1 MNEISIALISFILRT
16 FFSILV
22 LFKLNQPLYI
32 KILLLIFLDGL
43 DCNFFINEIL
53 SSNFK
58 WNTENIFK
66 ILKKNSRECKY
77 NVLYQ
82 KMDKVFD
89 KIIYL
94 ILLYYVYKISYFS
107 NNELLIFIFLIIYR
121 IIGTVLYLKTNNR
134 RYLFYFP
141 NFYLELMLVFSLI
154 KEFNLSKKIKI
165 IGIISLFI
173 YKIVQEYV
181 IHYNH

>member
-94 ILLYYVYKISYFS
+94 ILLYYVYKISY
-107 NNELLIFIFLIIYR
+107 
-121 IIGTVLYLKTNNR
+121 
-134 RYLFYFP
+134 
-141 NFYLELMLVFSLI
+141 
-154 KEFNLSKKIKI
+154 
-165 IGIISLFI
+165 
-173 YKIVQEYV
+173 
-181 IHYNH
+181 

>member
-1 MNEISIALISFILRT
+1 MLEFKIYKLYNMNEISIALISFILRT

-66 ILKKNSRECKY
+66 ILKKK
-77 NVLYQ
+77 
-82 KMDKVFD
+82 
-89 KIIYL
+89 
-94 ILLYYVYKISYFS
+94 
-107 NNELLIFIFLIIYR
+107 
-121 IIGTVLYLKTNNR
+121 
-134 RYLFYFP
+134 
-141 NFYLELMLVFSLI
+141 
-154 KEFNLSKKIKI
+154 
-165 IGIISLFI
+165 
-173 YKIVQEYV
+173 
-181 IHYNH
+181 

>member
-1 MNEISIALISFILRT
+1 MNDISIALISFILRT

-43 DCNFFINEIL
+43 DCNFYKAKYYQVISNGIL
-53 SSNFK
+53 KIF
-58 WNTENIFK
+58 FK

-94 ILLYYVYKISYFS
+94 ILLYYVYKYH
-107 NNELLIFIFLIIYR
+107 IFQIMNY
-121 IIGTVLYLKTNNR
+121 
-134 RYLFYFP
+134 
-141 NFYLELMLVFSLI
+141 
-154 KEFNLSKKIKI
+154 
-165 IGIISLFI
+165 
-173 YKIVQEYV
+173 
-181 IHYNH
+181 